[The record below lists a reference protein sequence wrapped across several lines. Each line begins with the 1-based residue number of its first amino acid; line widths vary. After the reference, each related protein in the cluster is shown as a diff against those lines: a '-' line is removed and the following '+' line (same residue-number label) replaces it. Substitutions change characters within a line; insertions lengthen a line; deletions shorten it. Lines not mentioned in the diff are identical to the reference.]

1 MSTLLILAVLV
12 LGVTAVIRLS
22 RLYELTTTLRGKRE
36 EVITERDNRMNAR
49 FMYLFLVAYFGF
61 FLWLTLAYKDKM
73 LPVSASE
80 HGVWI
85 DDLYTVNWAILII
98 AFVITNVLLFV
109 FAAKYYQRP
118 GRKAYFYPH
127 NNKWE
132 LAWTIVPSIVL
143 IGIIIYGLTVWN
155 RITEP
160 AQAGTPQVEIYGKQF
175 DWTLRYPGPDGI
187 LGATDYRLINDNN
200 PLGIVTKES
209 IAQRLG
215 ELEADVKA
223 SSDRL
228 DKEHDFLPSDKLA
241 DLKGHLDHLQRT
253 VERIVNLRTLMT
265 QDIAA
270 RGEASPYN
278 RGADDIVV
286 KEFHLP
292 VHQEID
298 LLIRSRDIIHSVYMP
313 HFRAQMNAVPGMTT
327 HLRMTPTITTDSM
340 RTIVG
345 DPEFN
350 YMVLCNKICGA
361 SHYGMKMELTIE
373 PEADYKTWL
382 AAQKGFQTP
391 AEEAAPAAP
400 VVDTTA
406 ASVPDTIQATASA
419 TPAAP
424 SANQPKTH

>member
-49 FMYLFLVAYFGF
+49 FMYIFLVAYFAF
-61 FLWLTLAYKDKM
+61 FLWLTLAYKDEM

-80 HGVWI
+80 HGVWV
-85 DDLYTVNWAILII
+85 DQLFDVNWAILIV

-109 FAAKYYQRP
+109 FAARYYQRP
-118 GRKAYFYPH
+118 GRKAYYYPH

-175 DWTLRYPGPDGI
+175 DWTLRYPGPDGV

-209 IAQRLG
+209 IAQRVG
-215 ELEADVKA
+215 ELEGDVQA
-223 SSDRL
+223 T
-228 DKEHDFLPSDKLA
+228 KERIEKERDFLPASKLDELA
-241 DLKGHLDHLQRT
+241 DHLAHLQRT
-253 VERIVNLRTLMT
+253 LERIVNLRTIMD
-265 QDIAA
+265 QDIAT
-270 RGEASPYN
+270 RGAESPYLH
-278 RGADDIVV
+278 GADDLVV

-292 VHQEID
+292 VGQEVD

-313 HFRAQMNAVPGMTT
+313 HMRAQMNAVPGMTT

-340 RTIVG
+340 RTITG

-361 SHYGMKMELTIE
+361 SHYGMKTELTVE
-373 PEADYKTWL
+373 PAGDYKAWL
-382 AAQKGFQTP
+382 AGQKGFQTP
-391 AEEAAPAAP
+391 AEPSAPTGDSATMAI
-400 VVDTTA
+400 
-406 ASVPDTIQATASA
+406 PDTIQAKAGVSPAPPAS
-419 TPAAP
+419 
-424 SANQPKTH
+424 NEPKTH